1 LQGSRRGKT
10 LGEFLLSTASDL
22 YLGSEKTRSAR
33 SYWRAYFCERD
44 EKTKKPIR
52 WATGVVDD
60 GSRRSHTEAHRATVA
75 WLASGGSRGPSMA
88 AKNTVITTNVDEI
101 GADFWVWDKS
111 PYLAMVLS
119 HDPHAVCREHV
130 VNMEACYR
138 NHVRPVLGEVPL
150 DQVTPGQIDDLITN
164 LITVKGLSSQTAHH
178 VKMSLVPIFQW
189 AKRRRMIE
197 VDPTKDVVPLKVR
210 VKKPRQSFTLEEAQ
224 ALLNWDTVQQ
234 LCLNLRDLVSLRQGT
249 LCRPAGRTASSLV

>member
-138 NHVRPVLGEVPL
+138 NHVRPVLVVILLVQPVEGKNQGGPRSGISPGSLLPKIGSDVL
-150 DQVTPGQIDDLITN
+150 SQVHRNGKACALP
-164 LITVKGLSSQTAHH
+164 VC
-178 VKMSLVPIFQW
+178 PIF
-189 AKRRRMIE
+189 RSN
-197 VDPTKDVVPLKVR
+197 LK
-210 VKKPRQSFTLEEAQ
+210 A
-224 ALLNWDTVQQ
+224 
-234 LCLNLRDLVSLRQGT
+234 VSLQYPSHDRKT
-249 LCRPAGRTASSLV
+249 ESEPLLS